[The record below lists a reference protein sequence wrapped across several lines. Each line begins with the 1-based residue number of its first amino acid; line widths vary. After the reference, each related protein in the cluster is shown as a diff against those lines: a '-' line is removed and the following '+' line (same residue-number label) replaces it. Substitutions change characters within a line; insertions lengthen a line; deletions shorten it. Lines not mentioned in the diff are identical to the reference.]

1 MSAAPTGR
9 QGYRLSGLALLEFQL
24 QLTHRQRAVARRNMA
39 LIQRDFH
46 HRPAQPQQSAQAN
59 NVAAVNQHQGRKGII
74 GFELE
79 CAANAVACRF
89 MLVARQIE
97 ERRSLHAQRHVV
109 LQPLQWAAAG
119 CLGGLHPVSAF
130 LAQAHNHTLGGQQA
144 IRRVEVAC
152 LQALLRGLATL
163 HGGFGPF
170 EAGGRNFKFKFEFVH
185 GGPDV
190 EADSAI
196 LRLAAHAA
204 GHHP

>member
-74 GFELE
+74 GFEPE

-97 ERRSLHAQRHVV
+97 
-109 LQPLQWAAAG
+109 
-119 CLGGLHPVSAF
+119 
-130 LAQAHNHTLGGQQA
+130 
-144 IRRVEVAC
+144 
-152 LQALLRGLATL
+152 
-163 HGGFGPF
+163 
-170 EAGGRNFKFKFEFVH
+170 
-185 GGPDV
+185 
-190 EADSAI
+190 
-196 LRLAAHAA
+196 
-204 GHHP
+204 